1 MKAVFDGLCPNCG
14 GPISDDRLMMGLPCE
29 ECLPQAT
36 AGSPGE
42 VAEALAAR
50 GRLWGYGRIAQV
62 WRELLAVDRV
72 FKSGL
77 GHPMWALQRVWAK
90 RVLLGKSFAI
100 VAPTGVGKTT
110 FGSLMAVYL
119 ASKGKRSYIVLPSSI
134 LVRQVSERIREYAGR
149 CGIQARLL
157 AYYSGMKASEKR
169 EFQEKLAG
177 GEFDI
182 LVTTDR
188 LLASRYDDLKRQKFD
203 FIFVDDVDA
212 LLKRSK
218 NLDRVLVLLGLSE
231 ELVQKALE
239 SALDSSELEKL
250 VEEHS
255 SELGGAG
262 ILVFS
267 SASARRAS
275 KRRLMLLRS
284 LLGFELGYRQ
294 GYLRNIV
301 DVAVK
306 PSGSVDEEVV
316 KVIKRF
322 GGGVLVFTPMPY
334 GREYAEKL
342 AEYLKASGV
351 KAELADGKAVEKFS
365 RGELDALV
373 GIASHRSPLARG
385 VDLPERI
392 RYVVFAGV
400 PRYELKLTAEEYHP
414 ARLYSL
420 LSNLRLVVDERQRAR
435 IERELERLRSF
446 LTASSDAVEAVKAGG
461 ELTGYLAALK
471 KAIDRGRSLLKELIT
486 PELLEKIRESKDL
499 AMRAEGE
506 EITLVIA
513 DAAAYLQASG
523 RASRLFPK
531 GLSKGASILVVD
543 DEKAY
548 VSLVRRLRWYIDDL
562 EFKELE
568 EASKAFAE
576 IDEDRRLIRE
586 LKEGKASSEVL
597 DFVKNILFI
606 VESPTKARV
615 ISRLFGEP
623 MRRDVNGIRVYE
635 VASGDYVLSIVASG
649 GHVLD
654 LATDVGLHGVIV
666 DDGGF
671 KPVYAPIAR
680 CLDCGEQFVKLD
692 TCPRCGSKNVFS
704 KARVLEVIRELAIEA
719 NGVFI
724 ATDPD
729 TEGEKIAWDIASVI
743 APYNG
748 SIARVEF
755 HEVTRKGVGKGLR
768 ELRGINE
775 RLVEAQIVRRI
786 EDRWIGF
793 ELSRKLWKKFS
804 YKTLSAGRVQT
815 PVLGWVIQ
823 RAKEAREKVS
833 VLYAQLPGG
842 MKIRLRGFD
851 RSRLKELKEAKAEVE
866 VVRDEVVEQ
875 NPPPPYTTDAL
886 LRDASAFLKFSA
898 QKTMQIAQDLFE
910 MGLITY
916 HRTDATTVSQHGM
929 SIAREY
935 IEEKYPGLFQPRS
948 YAMEGAHECIR
959 PTRPADSEMLRSLIS
974 MGVLKLPSPLTR
986 EHYTLYQLI
995 FNRFIAS
1002 QMKPAKVRV
1011 QHVRVKLLDYVYEA
1025 AEPVEVVE
1033 EGYSKVWRIR
1043 VSQPWQPGSFKLE
1056 SYRVVRVSK
1065 ARPYTQG
1072 ELVAEM
1078 KKRGIGRPSTYA
1090 KIVETLLK
1098 RRYVFEKNGYLFHTP
1113 LGYKVWSYLRE
1124 NYGDYVSEET
1134 TAKLEEEMDKIER
1147 GEVSYLESLSRLY
1160 REILRIR
1167 GESIEAPRG
1176 S

>member
-1 MKAVFDGLCPNCG
+1 MKAVFHGLCPNCG
-14 GPISDDRLMMGLPCE
+14 GAISDDRLMKGLPCE

-62 WRELLAVDRV
+62 WRELLAVDKV
-72 FKSGL
+72 FKSSL

-110 FGSLMAVYL
+110 FGSLIAVYL
-119 ASKGKRSYIVLPSSI
+119 ASKGGKSYILLPSSI
-134 LVRQVSERIREYAGR
+134 LVRQVSERIREYAEKYGF
-149 CGIQARLL
+149 QVRLL
-157 AYYSGMKASEKR
+157 AYYSDMKASEKR
-169 EFQEKLAG
+169 EFQEKLASG
-177 GEFDI
+177 DFDI

-188 LLASRYDDLKRQKFD
+188 LLASRYDDLKRYKFD
-203 FIFVDDVDA
+203 FIFVDDVDS
-212 LLKRSK
+212 LLKKSK

-239 SALDSSELEKL
+239 ARLEGGDLRRLVEERSSELDGRG
-250 VEEHS
+250 V
-255 SELGGAG
+255 
-262 ILVFS
+262 LVFS
-267 SASARRAS
+267 SASARKVSR
-275 KRRLMLLRS
+275 RRLMLLKE

-306 PSGSVDEEVV
+306 PSGSIEDEVV
-316 KVIKRF
+316 KVIRRF

-342 AEYLKASGV
+342 AEHLKVRGV
-351 KAELADGKAVEKFS
+351 KAELADGGAVEKFS

-385 VDLPERI
+385 VDIPERI

-420 LSNLRLVVDERQRAR
+420 LSNLRLVVEEKQRAR
-435 IERELERLRSF
+435 VERELERLGSF
-446 LTASSDAVEAVKAGG
+446 LTASPEAVEAAKAGG
-461 ELTGYLAALK
+461 ELTGYLAALR
-471 KAIDRGRSLLKELIT
+471 KAIDRSRSLLKELIT
-486 PELLEKIRESKDL
+486 PELLEQVRKSKDL
-499 AMRAEGE
+499 AMRAEGSE
-506 EITLVIA
+506 VILVVA

-531 GLSKGASILVVD
+531 GLSRGASILIVD
-543 DEKAY
+543 DEKSY
-548 VSLVRRLRWYIDDL
+548 MSLLRRLRWYIDDL
-562 EFKELE
+562 EFKSLE
-568 EASKAFAE
+568 EASKVFPE
-576 IDEDRRLIRE
+576 IDEDRRLVKE
-586 LKEGKASSEVL
+586 LKEGRASSEVL
-597 DFVKNILFI
+597 DFVRSMLFI

-623 MRRDVNGIRVYE
+623 MRRDVSGIRVYE

-654 LATDVGLHGVIV
+654 LATDIGLHGVVV
-666 DDGGF
+666 DSDGF
-671 KPVYAPIAR
+671 KPVYAPIAK
-680 CLDCGEQFVKLD
+680 CSDCGEQFVKLD
-692 TCPRCGSKNVFS
+692 TCPRCGSRNIFS
-704 KARVLEVIRELAIEA
+704 KMKVLEAIRELAIEA
-719 NGVFI
+719 NGVLI

-729 TEGEKIAWDIASVI
+729 TEGEKIAWDIANVI

-768 ELRGINE
+768 ELREINE

-793 ELSRKLWKKFS
+793 ELSRKLWEKLG

-823 RAKEAREKVS
+823 RAKEAREKVN
-833 VLYAQLPGG
+833 VLYARLLGG
-842 MKIRLRGFD
+842 MEIRLTGFD
-851 RSRLKELKEAKAEVE
+851 RGRVGELKEAEAEVE
-866 VVRDEVVEQ
+866 VVKDEVIEQ
-875 NPPPPYTTDAL
+875 TPPPPYTTDTL
-886 LRDASAFLKFSA
+886 LREASTFLKFSA

-916 HRTDATTVSQHGM
+916 HRTDATTVSQHGI

-959 PTRPADSEMLRSLIS
+959 PTRPADSEKIRSLIS
-974 MGVLKLPSPLTR
+974 IGVLKLPSPLTR
-986 EHYTLYQLI
+986 EHYMLYQLI

-1002 QMKPAKVRV
+1002 QMKPAKIRV
-1011 QHVRVKLLDYVYEA
+1011 QHVRVRLLDYVYEA
-1025 AEPVEVVE
+1025 TEPVEVVE

-1043 VSQPWQPGSFKLE
+1043 VSRPWQPGRFKLE
-1056 SYRVVRVSK
+1056 SYKVVRVSK

-1078 KKRGIGRPSTYA
+1078 KRKGIGRPSTYA

-1098 RRYVFEKNGYLFHTP
+1098 RRYVVEKNGYLLYTP
-1113 LGYKVWSYLRE
+1113 LGYKVWSYLKE
-1124 NYGDYVSEET
+1124 KYGEYVSEET
-1134 TAKLEEEMDKIER
+1134 TAKLEEEMDRVER
-1147 GEVSYLESLSRLY
+1147 GEVSYLEPLSRLY
-1160 REILRIR
+1160 REILKIR
-1167 GESIEAPRG
+1167 GEGAEACRG
-1176 S
+1176 G